1 MNDQFQSQKDILVSL
16 KHEISLLHQQVN
28 YLLRN
33 EKELGLLD
41 LDVMMNRTH
50 TIYDKLCSINL
61 GGSDDDVEVDPEMLQ
76 ALFGGADSENE
87 EEVEME
93 AKEEEM
99 SEENNEISENQDIIE
114 EPKIEETV
122 EPEEKEETDFG
133 FIFKMEEAQEEVP
146 EAMEETE
153 GPEEVSLETQEPE
166 RPEEL
171 KEVEE
176 PEEAEEQEETEE
188 VGEPEETPI
197 EEVKPSGVYTTGD
210 QIEMEIPHLDLF
222 NTFAFEE
229 EPEEEEAE
237 EIEEPE
243 EFSSETEEQEMPEE
257 PEAEEEPEIP
267 EEPEAEEESE
277 EVIEE
282 PEEIVEEAEEA
293 VEENIEES
301 VEEEPEIAYEPIIFG
316 EMEEA
321 DDGGFEFEG
330 PETLGERMQHEE
342 DHSLAARLQSQTVN
356 SLRSAIGINDKF
368 LFVNELFGGS
378 MEKYNRSIENLDD
391 VKTLNGALIYL
402 NELRI
407 ELQWNSNNEAYKKL
421 LELVHRKFE

>member
-1 MNDQFQSQKDILVSL
+1 M
-16 KHEISLLHQQVN
+16 
-28 YLLRN
+28 LRN

-153 GPEEVSLETQEPE
+153 GPEELPLETQEPE

-176 PEEAEEQEETEE
+176 PEETEEQEETEE
-188 VGEPEETPI
+188 VGEPEETVESEETPI
-197 EEVKPSGVYTTGD
+197 EEVKPSGIYTTGD

-229 EPEEEEAE
+229 EPEEEEEEEAE
-237 EIEEPE
+237 EIEEPK
-243 EFSSETEEQEMPEE
+243 EFPSET
-257 PEAEEEPEIP
+257 
-267 EEPEAEEESE
+267 
-277 EVIEE
+277 
-282 PEEIVEEAEEA
+282 EEA
-293 VEENIEES
+293 VEEKNEET